1 MMKKFDK
8 ELLAAFLVG
17 IAVILLS
24 LLLPNKSYGEP
35 KWVQKPVQCATYQE
49 VIQRAKDEGMEP
61 LFTMVGNARIEDQ
74 MYSLPLIYYY
84 NQSNT
89 YWMLVEVHTDNEA
102 CVVGVGSDV
111 DFDVSE
117 FYEDEKPE
125 RSW

>member
-1 MMKKFDK
+1 M
-8 ELLAAFLVG
+8 
-17 IAVILLS
+17 
-24 LLLPNKSYGEP
+24 
-35 KWVQKPVQCATYQE
+35 QCATYQE

-117 FYEDEKPE
+117 FHEDEKPE

>member
-1 MMKKFDK
+1 MKKFDK
-8 ELLAAFLVG
+8 GLLTAFLVG

-35 KWVQKPVQCATYQE
+35 RWVEKPVQCATYEE
-49 VIQRAKDEGMEP
+49 VIQRGKDEEMQP
-61 LFTMVGNARIEDQ
+61 LFTMVGNARIENE
-74 MYSLPLIYYY
+74 MYSLPLVFYY
-84 NQSNT
+84 NQENT

-102 CVVGVGSDV
+102 CVIGVGSDV

-117 FYEDEKPE
+117 FYESE